1 MSSRKVNEETDEL
14 KSSQQKPGKRKG
26 EDNKNKKLKERPDKE
41 ERCRQNAEGGKDKH
55 FTERG
60 IIMQLFSRVIIG
72 LQAVQFFT
80 EKQQEFRRASKP
92 PTDTYQ
98 ERSCQPRCYL

>member
-1 MSSRKVNEETDEL
+1 MRKQTGWRADSEKRGKSNGEGETIRIKVERENRQRRRDAD
-14 KSSQQKPGKRKG
+14 KMQK
-26 EDNKNKKLKERPDKE
+26 
-41 ERCRQNAEGGKDKH
+41 GGKDKH

-72 LQAVQFFT
+72 LQAVRFFT
-80 EKQQEFRRASKP
+80 GKQQEFRRASKP
-92 PTDTYQ
+92 PTDTYR